1 MLKDRH
7 IAFFIDVDNVGLKS
21 DNYFNVIEQL
31 NGMGTILSGKIYGAG
46 ERKHKDIF
54 ADAQL
59 HGYKV
64 ERPMR
69 IKRRGRKEFDS
80 RIFVD
85 VVDAVTRTPAI
96 DAVCIVAQ
104 PTDLVYLYSYLRSRG
119 IKVIALDNADDASC
133 SFVDEVVDLGVV
145 FELKLSDI
153 DAFGSLNIAD
163 MPAATV
169 EQPVE
174 EAQEDAEQG
183 ISSER
188 TDELLKEIDR
198 LKTAVSDEQTDS
210 AEDVEQAAEPET
222 TVPVEETSSSD
233 ADGNMASI
241 VDEAKSLLERIAE
254 MREEQNSRE
263 RPASQETPQQEQPQ
277 AQTAAPDVSG
287 QPTEPARRD
296 ETPVSQQSGSRA
308 AYASSNDGDLI
319 KRIEEIR
326 RNSRDGDDEFV
337 EEIRKLLDG
346 LE

>member
-222 TVPVEETSSSD
+222 TTPVEETSSSD

-263 RPASQETPQQEQPQ
+263 RPASQETTQQEQPQ
-277 AQTAAPDVSG
+277 AQAAVPDVSE